1 MTIKAKYIGKTSMGF
16 QTNEIYNIT
25 TKIIENHIYVYDT
38 NGFGWCPYDSLES
51 LLRNWKF
58 I

>member
-1 MTIKAKYIGKTSMGF
+1 MNYEDIINNSIYFNFYFYTIFLVFIVTL
-16 QTNEIYNIT
+16 E
-25 TKIIENHIYVYDT
+25 YDT